1 MLVPSKFTRL
11 EESTIFKMKCIL
23 ANKRESESES
33 ESVLDIYLRTKE
45 SFYDASEF
53 LHALDV
59 LYALN
64 LVNIHDDTGL
74 IEYA

>member
-11 EESTIFKMKCIL
+11 EESTIFKMRCIL
-23 ANKRESESES
+23 ANRKES
-33 ESVLDIYLRTKE
+33 ESVLEVYLRTKE
-45 SFYDASEF
+45 CFYDAREF

-59 LYALN
+59 LYVLGLA
-64 LVNIHDDTGL
+64 NINDDSGL

>member
-23 ANKRESESES
+23 DNKKQNESIPE
-33 ESVLDIYLRTKE
+33 IYSRTKE
-45 SFYDASEF
+45 FFYDASEF

-59 LYALN
+59 LYVLG
-64 LVNIHDDTGL
+64 LVNIQDNSSV

>member
-11 EESTIFKMKCIL
+11 EESTIFKLRCVL
-23 ANKRESESES
+23 TNKMEV
-33 ESVLDIYLRTKE
+33 ESVLDVYIRTKDV
-45 SFYDASEF
+45 FYDASEF

-59 LYALN
+59 LYVLG
-64 LVNIHDDTGL
+64 LVSINDDSGL